1 MRKKFNYY
9 FILYPCV
16 YFLVFT
22 ISPILFHKEERT
34 SVNDMLAFLGF
45 YYFLISVGYA
55 LDLFSEKDKEKDK

>member
-22 ISPILFHKEERT
+22 ISPILFRKEEHT
-34 SVNDMLAFLGF
+34 SVKDTLAFLGF

-55 LDLFSEKDKEKDK
+55 LDLFGEKAKEKDK

>member
-1 MRKKFNYY
+1 MRKKFKYY

-22 ISPILFHKEERT
+22 ISPILFRKEEHT
-34 SVNDMLAFLGF
+34 SVKDTLAFLGF

-55 LDLFSEKDKEKDK
+55 LDLFGEKDKEKDK